1 VREGD
6 VLPLDRGAGG
16 RVLTAFSGGK
26 GEPYERIRRE
36 LYFVGFGDR
45 TADVSGLSAPVFG
58 PDQTL
63 VGAVT
68 VSGPSTRLDA
78 SFARR
83 AVPFLLQAVARATR
97 DLGGNAQVFKA
108 SGSKRSQAKPLKRR
122 QSR

>member
-1 VREGD
+1 
-6 VLPLDRGAGG
+6 
-16 RVLTAFSGGK
+16 VLTAFSGGK
-26 GEPYERIRRE
+26 GEPYEAIRRE

-58 PDQTL
+58 PNQAL

-68 VSGPSTRLDA
+68 ISGPSTRVDA

-83 AVPFLLQAVARATR
+83 AVPLLLQAATRATR

-108 SGSKRSQAKPLKRR
+108 TGSKGTPRQRSDKGGLREQAKSLKRT